1 MLRHYSVNCDGLPLD
16 LAQLLA
22 NDIGEGVRA
31 HAIRADDIGGVIAL
45 AEGGGDRGVD
55 AVGSLRHISVMLR
68 TKPAAKWT
76 WTRLN
81 RAGLI

>member
-1 MLRHYSVNCDGLPLD
+1 MKRPGDGSTQSFAD
-16 LAQLLA
+16 
-22 NDIGEGVRA
+22 DVGEFFGA
-31 HAIRADDIGGVIAL
+31 HAIGFEDISGVIAF

-55 AVGSLRHISVMLR
+55 AIGDLGLIPVMLR

>member
-1 MLRHYSVNCDGLPLD
+1 MKRPGDGSTQSFAD
-16 LAQLLA
+16 
-22 NDIGEGVRA
+22 DVGEGVRA

-55 AVGSLRHISVMLR
+55 AIGDLGLIPVMLR